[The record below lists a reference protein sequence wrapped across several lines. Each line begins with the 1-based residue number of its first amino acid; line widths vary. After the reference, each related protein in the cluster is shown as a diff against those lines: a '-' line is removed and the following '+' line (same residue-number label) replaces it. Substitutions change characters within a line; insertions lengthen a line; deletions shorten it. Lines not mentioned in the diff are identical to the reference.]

1 MDNNSGGLT
10 QTESLAAS
18 LLDNAMSGLVS
29 HLRELAH
36 SYPYHHSDLRPVNAV
51 MQFLRTPPLS
61 FHALRFAPTNT
72 TELQPVLRALASLEV
87 IYRSGQVVEGSLEC
101 DDPTSIML
109 STILEKNWASILSW
123 LTYTLEYS
131 ERAMPA
137 KLLSIPIL
145 TVAQFLSR
153 FSRPAFSPAIMGEY
167 LETIEL
173 AIRVWCREF
182 NQGDDDA
189 FINSACSMAE
199 FFGNCLDM
207 KGLAG
212 AAVMAIFQNPN
223 QGEAFLESYAIHIT
237 ALDTESQ
244 SWIETMHLLEIQAW
258 YIHLMKHLS
267 ETTSWS
273 SVWRWSNRNGTIMAF
288 SKSIHT
294 LLRSPMLIERWRL
307 AHVGDLIA
315 MAEKDEEGI
324 ISKVVQLLRAD
335 LAPILYECLRTTE
348 DRTSSKLMIR
358 GFMRHLSAYLA
369 YPRVSRAVT
378 VSFSHHLNTTP
389 KATPPSDPGWE
400 HFWTTLKL
408 SSISAAVREETYIFQ
423 CDNLNHL
430 ELHGRNGGTSG
441 NDTARPRRVCS
452 GCKTVFY
459 CSNEC
464 QTEDWN
470 ALHRLECKS
479 ATVLLRTRRKRHQ
492 WFPWGSKG
500 NLGAAL
506 VHLMSLM
513 SLQGADLGPIDAV
526 SILDWQLGAP
536 DKPTYAY
543 PRFNAMVSSTSHRS
557 GTRLVEAAYRHGKEC
572 IHILATLQEGC
583 FPGAFVFLHGVGMIR
598 SVLLRDAIH
607 PA

>member
-1 MDNNSGGLT
+1 MENTSGGPT
-10 QTESLAAS
+10 QAESVATS
-18 LLDNAMSGLVS
+18 LLDNAMSGLVP

-36 SYPYHHSDLRPVNAV
+36 SYPYHPSDLRPVDAV
-51 MQFLRTPPLS
+51 MQFLQTTPLS
-61 FHALRFAPTNT
+61 FHALRFTPTNT
-72 TELQPVLRALASLEV
+72 TELQPMLRALASLEV

-101 DDPTSIML
+101 DDPTSVML

-131 ERAMPA
+131 ERAMPP

-153 FSRPAFSPAIMGEY
+153 FSRPPFSPAIMGDY

-173 AIRVWCREF
+173 ALRVWCREF
-182 NQGDDDA
+182 NQGNEDA

-199 FFGNCLDM
+199 LFGNCLDM

-223 QGEAFLESYAIHIT
+223 QAEAFLKSYAIHIT
-237 ALDTESQ
+237 ALDTASQ
-244 SWIETMHLLEIQAW
+244 SWIETMRLLEMQSW

-267 ETTSWS
+267 DTTSWS
-273 SVWRWSNRNGTIMAF
+273 SVWRWSNRNGTIIAF

-294 LLRSPMLIERWRL
+294 LLRSSTYIERWRL

-335 LAPILYECLRTTE
+335 LAPILYECLRTMRDCTP
-348 DRTSSKLMIR
+348 SKLVVR

-378 VSFSHHLNTTP
+378 VSFSHHFNTTP
-389 KATPPSDPGWE
+389 KATPPSDPVWE
-400 HFWTTLKL
+400 HFWTTLTL
-408 SSISAAVREETYIFQ
+408 SSISVAVREATYIFQ
-423 CDNLNHL
+423 CDNLDHL
-430 ELHGRNGGTSG
+430 ELHRRNGVTSG
-441 NDTARPRRVCS
+441 NDTKPRRVCS

-459 CSNEC
+459 CSKEC
-464 QTEDWN
+464 QRDDWN
-470 ALHRLECKS
+470 ALHRLECSS
-479 ATVLLRTRRKRHQ
+479 ASALLRARRKKRQ
-492 WFPWGSKG
+492 WFPWGSKE

-506 VHLMSLM
+506 VHLMTLI

-526 SILDWQLGAP
+526 SILDWRLGAP
-536 DKPTYAY
+536 DKVKTNLCVPPTQCDG
-543 PRFNAMVSSTSHRS
+543 F
-557 GTRLVEAAYRHGKEC
+557 
-572 IHILATLQEGC
+572 
-583 FPGAFVFLHGVGMIR
+583 FFV
-598 SVLLRDAIH
+598 
-607 PA
+607 